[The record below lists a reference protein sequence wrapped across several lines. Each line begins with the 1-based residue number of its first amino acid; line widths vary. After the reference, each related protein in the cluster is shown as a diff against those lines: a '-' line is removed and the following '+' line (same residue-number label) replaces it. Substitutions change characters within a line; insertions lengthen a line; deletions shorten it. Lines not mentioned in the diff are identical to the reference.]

1 MTERKR
7 RRRWVAAGVGALVAV
22 AAAAAGFAL
31 KERSSE
37 FPQRAAAERPEL
49 LLLTSLPIAFPE
61 GFTLEGSQS
70 PALAALRE
78 RYQVIPISI
87 ADQGSL
93 AGHRLLVMAQPNA
106 QPAEYL
112 VELDQWVRN
121 GGRVLLLADPA
132 LEWPSERPLGDPLRP
147 PVAFA
152 DTGLLAHW
160 GLRLDAPDKPGSAT
174 FTIDGRTAHAL
185 SPGTLVATG
194 RNCEVSGG
202 GFLARCRIGRGQAI
216 VVADADFVDV
226 ERRREPARSGNLDV
240 LLGEL
245 ARLEQ

>member
-1 MTERKR
+1 M
-7 RRRWVAAGVGALVAV
+7 VV
-22 AAAAAGFAL
+22 AAAAAGFVL

-37 FPQRAAAERPEL
+37 FPERAAGERPAL

-78 RYQVIPISI
+78 RYSVIPIST
-87 ADQGSL
+87 ADHGSL
-93 AGHRLLVMAQPNA
+93 AGRRLLLMAQPNS

-112 VELDQWVRN
+112 VELDQWVRG

-147 PVAFA
+147 PMAFA
-152 DTGLLAHW
+152 DTGLLGHW
-160 GLRLDAPDKPGSAT
+160 GLRLDSPDELGPAT
-174 FTIDGRTAHAL
+174 FTIDGRTAYAL

-194 RNCEVSGG
+194 QHCQVSAD
-202 GFLARCRIGRGQAI
+202 GFVARCRIGRGQAI
-216 VVADADFVDV
+216 VIADADFVDV
-226 ERRREPARSGNLDV
+226 ERRSEPARSGNLDF

>member
-7 RRRWVAAGVGALVAV
+7 RPRWVAAGAGALMVI

-37 FPQRAAAERPEL
+37 FPQRRAGERPEL
-49 LLLTSLPIAFPE
+49 LLLSSLPIAFPE

-78 RYQVIPISI
+78 RYEVIPIST

-93 AGHRLLVMAQPNA
+93 ARHKLLLLAQPNA
-106 QPAEYL
+106 QPAGYL

-147 PVAFA
+147 PMAFA
-152 DTGLLAHW
+152 DTGLLGHW
-160 GLRLDAPDKPGSAT
+160 GLRLDAPDEAGPAT

-194 RNCEVSGG
+194 RHCEVSGD
-202 GFLARCRIGRGQAI
+202 GFVARCRIGRGLATVI
-216 VVADADFVDV
+216 ADADFVDV